1 MQRNE
6 NDFSCC
12 EIGLECRFLHLLHLL
27 LVIHYK
33 KYSADFITSTGSWK
47 TAVIVTRFLLLTNSC
62 MNPIIYSKIFRT
74 GDMDEESRTVLP
86 C

>member
-27 LVIHYK
+27 LAIHCK
-33 KYSADFITSTGSWK
+33 KYSADLLFLRQLDHG
-47 TAVIVTRFLLLTNSC
+47 RQLLLSSGSYCSQTAA
-62 MNPIIYSKIFRT
+62 
-74 GDMDEESRTVLP
+74 
-86 C
+86 